1 MFLTLYSIALTYPG
15 ELRLISE
22 REVLGLVGILNIQQC
37 LHLVVVT
44 QCAEVCKP
52 LESLPI
58 GTNQNPSI
66 IFELNEIELIPID
79 RNLSAETNEAINP
92 IKEKIKKYLRHGF
105 YFGHNFELTLTA

>member
-1 MFLTLYSIALTYPG
+1 M
-15 ELRLISE
+15 
-22 REVLGLVGILNIQQC
+22 V
-37 LHLVVVT
+37 

-58 GTNQNPSI
+58 GANHNPSI

-79 RNLSAETNEAINP
+79 RNLTAETTEAINP

-105 YFGHNFELTLTA
+105 YFGHNFELTLTAQKRAMKI